1 MVVEELLVVLVVAM
15 EVVAFVGQPWLS
27 EGGGTPSWQQ
37 VVERASREEHIVA
50 AAKDHRE
57 AATFVVVVAALL
69 AEDRMH

>member
-27 EGGGTPSWQQ
+27 EGGGTPSWQ

-57 AATFVVVVAALL
+57 AASFVVVVAALL